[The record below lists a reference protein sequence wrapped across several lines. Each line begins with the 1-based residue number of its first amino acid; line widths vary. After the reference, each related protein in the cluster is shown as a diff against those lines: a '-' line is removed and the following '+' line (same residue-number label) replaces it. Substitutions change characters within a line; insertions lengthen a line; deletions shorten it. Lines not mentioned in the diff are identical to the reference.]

1 MTPQGTDQTLPA
13 MVMRRFGKGRVVY
26 MAAGLDGAYFSYWY
40 PYQRRLLARA
50 VEWAAGEQPAIQ
62 VDAPM
67 CVQCNFFE
75 QADREGKRLIVHL
88 FNGIDTTSNHG
99 REDIATPLRE
109 ESVPVGGIKVVF
121 KGLEV
126 KSLHLEPGGKRL
138 VAVPEG
144 NGVIVEIPPL
154 EIHAI
159 LVAELAR
166 P

>member
-1 MTPQGTDQTLPA
+1 MTPEGTDQVLPA

-50 VEWAAGEQPAIQ
+50 IEWAAGEQPAIQ
-62 VDAPM
+62 VNAPM

-75 QADREGKRLIVHL
+75 QADRDGKRFLIHL

-99 REDIATPLRE
+99 REEIAVPLRE
-109 ESVPVGGIKVVF
+109 ESVPVGGINVVF

-126 KSLHLEPGGKRL
+126 KSLHLEPGGKQL
-138 VAVPEG
+138 VPVHEG
-144 NGVIVEIPPL
+144 NGVMVDIPPL

-159 LVAELAR
+159 LVAELAK